1 MTARLFPQNIKKT
14 AVIPIASDAEPQRVA
29 EALDFIKREGVE
41 VVYPEKRF
49 SGFEERAHFLQ
60 EIFMDESV
68 DLIIAERGGYG
79 SAEVCGALNWK
90 KLNGAEKPLLGY
102 SDITFLHFAMLKY
115 NCGIP
120 VSGPVAVELP
130 AIAENPVSL
139 SAFFNTLE
147 NLGKVSENEIAD
159 IRQYRLSS
167 DDEFEIMKRG
177 RVTAPVI
184 PGNLTVLTTV
194 IGTDYMPDLSGK
206 ILLVEDIAEP
216 PYKIRRC
223 LNHLKQS
230 GVLAKLSGLIYGN
243 FRKCGNAAELK
254 EVFQLFAEE
263 INGPVISNFRFG
275 HCLYSL
281 TIQTGKIFQLDTNNL

>member
-41 VVYPEKRF
+41 VVYPKERF
-49 SGFEERAHFLQ
+49 SGFDERAHFLQ

-79 SAEVCGALNWK
+79 SAEVCEALNWK
-90 KLNGAEKPLLGY
+90 KLNGVAKPLLGY

-130 AIAENPVSL
+130 AIAKNPVSL
-139 SAFFNTLE
+139 SAFYNTLE

-159 IRQYRLSS
+159 IGQYRLSP
-167 DDEFEIMKRG
+167 DDEFEIMKQG

-230 GVLAKLSGLIYGN
+230 GLLAKLSGLIYGN
-243 FRKCGNAAELK
+243 FRKCGNPAELK
-254 EVFQLFAEE
+254 EIFQLFAEE

-275 HCLYSL
+275 HCLYSF
-281 TIQTGKIFQLDTNNL
+281 TMQTGKNFQLDTNNL